1 MITQGDLFKE
11 KKTIDEDQTRPKE
24 LLKSIL
30 KTFDQIYS
38 SQVVREAFG
47 EWEIEEEIEQ
57 DMKKQAEV
65 EDF

>member
-1 MITQGDLFKE
+1 VITQGDLFKE